1 MNVLGPRA
9 VVSVFLQLLHCS
21 VRTAVRRGAAG
32 VQAAAGHGYFHLHY
46 HLAHVH
52 WHRLQLHRKLHF
64 LLSRVAFTFV
74 AYCLSIYL
82 SIYLRTYFGAGA
94 GCVLRAVLSFGGGYR
109 GDGEGA
115 VVRRWVGGRTRY

>member
-32 VQAAAGHGYFHLHY
+32 VQAAAGHGYFHLHN

-74 AYCLSIYL
+74 AF
-82 SIYLRTYFGAGA
+82 YLRTYFGTGI
-94 GCVLRAVLSFGGGYR
+94 GCVLRAVLPFGGGYR